1 VRAAQCVDPVARSRA
16 LESITAVYWKPVYKY
31 VRLKWNV
38 SADDAADVG
47 VDEGTNV
54 SSAYREREN
63 RFTGKI
69 EKVLIQ
75 VGDGG
80 RTLSASNEQ
89 GADVS
94 GLE

>member
-1 VRAAQCVDPVARSRA
+1 
-16 LESITAVYWKPVYKY
+16 
-31 VRLKWNV
+31 
-38 SADDAADVG
+38 
-47 VDEGTNV
+47 V

-75 VGDGG
+75 VGDVGG
-80 RTLSASNEQ
+80 TLSASNEQ
-89 GADVS
+89 GAEVS